1 MKHARWESNALW
13 ETGGIH
19 SATTNEEGMGAL
31 RGRWLNPLADIMT
44 GVAIIMRDQGQ
55 LVDWTMR
62 G

>member
-19 SATTNEEGMGAL
+19 SATTNEEGVGAL

-44 GVAIIMRDQGQ
+44 GVYSQIIGD
-55 LVDWTMR
+55 
-62 G
+62 